1 MLQGNLIIEGKYR
14 WNIEKWVFRKIMSL
28 NFLNG
33 EVEEFASKRSQSLV
47 NVRRP
52 VWLFEAKN
60 L

>member
-28 NFLNG
+28 NFLN
-33 EVEEFASKRSQSLV
+33 EEFEEFASKRSQSLV
-47 NVRRP
+47 NVRRL